1 MSDTDQDP
9 NREPEYTGPIA
20 WMARKPIAANLLMVI
35 LLAGGVWMMF
45 NIQKEVF
52 PESQLDVVNV
62 GVTYPGASPSE
73 VESGVLQPVE
83 EAIRG
88 IEGIK
93 EVTSTAREGGG
104 SVSVELVAG
113 TNRMKSFQE
122 IDQAVNRIRTFPDN
136 IEEPEVQLQ
145 SREREV
151 IEFGV
156 YGEID
161 IWHLRKLGERIRDR
175 LLSQPEITQVQLNN
189 VPDYETSVEIPQHTL
204 RTYNLTLGSVA
215 ARIEGASRDV
225 PAGAIETR
233 NGEILLRMKERKQWA
248 EEFGSIGI
256 VTSEQGSSVT
266 LSDIAQ
272 VEDEFVESGFHSR
285 FNEKP
290 SIELEIFRVGTQSPL
305 EIASVAKSTFE
316 NIQFPPGV
324 QYRID
329 SNRARDFGDR
339 LSLLMKNGLLAILIV
354 LSILTLFL
362 EYRLAFWVMMGMT
375 ISFVGSFLFLPML
388 GMSINMISMFAFLV
402 VLGIVVDDAIV
413 VGENVYE
420 YRERGMDLVPAAI
433 EGTRDMAGPVT
444 FSILSNIVAFIPL
457 MFVPGTTGNFW
468 FPIPVV
474 VITVLLISLFEALF
488 ILPAHLGHRTEDED
502 PFPLNWLHS
511 GQQRFSSWFKEAVDR
526 YFRPVLTFCLNYR
539 YITLTAAV
547 TLLSVVI
554 GYAYS
559 SHMGMITMP
568 EVSADEIEA
577 GVRLPVDTT
586 QDQAAEK
593 ALSITESSMKMFE
606 EHNLYEVAEGIK
618 TNVRG
623 QTFIDVE
630 IVMKP
635 ANERDMTAKE
645 VIDLWRNEL
654 GDIEGVDQMTFEAER
669 GPGGW
674 RDDISVDLSHA
685 DITTL
690 EEASQVFFKRA
701 QQFQATRDVNDNYS
715 KGKPQLDFTLREE
728 GRMLGLTPAQVG
740 QQLRGAFFGELA
752 LRQLRGTNEIE
763 VRVKLPHSSR
773 KQYPTL
779 ENFVVRTDTGVEVP
793 LMDIAE
799 LERGNAYN
807 EITRR
812 DGRRVINVGMDVEPK
827 REISRVLSAIRS
839 DVLPQLRSEFPGLT
853 WTFQGG
859 QSEMRESAQ
868 VLWGGFALAMIV
880 IYALLAVAFESYV
893 QPLIVMIAIPFGI
906 VGAVLGH
913 ILLGFNL
920 SLISLMGVIAL
931 SGVVVNDSLI
941 MVDYAN
947 RLTDDSTAFGAIQE
961 AGVRRFR
968 PILLTT
974 LTTFGGLTPII
985 LETSRQA
992 TYLIPMAISLGF
1004 GILFATSIILVIV
1017 PCLYM
1022 VGDDLVGMK

>member
-1 MSDTDQDP
+1 
-9 NREPEYTGPIA
+9 
-20 WMARKPIAANLLMVI
+20 MARKPIAANLLMVI
-35 LLAGGVWMMF
+35 LLAGGFWMMM
-45 NIQKEVF
+45 NIQREVF
-52 PESQLDVVNV
+52 PESRLDVVNV
-62 GVTYPGASPSE
+62 SVTYPGASPSE

-93 EVTSTAREGGG
+93 EVTSTAEEGSG

-113 TNRMKSFQE
+113 MERMKAFQE
-122 IDQAVNRIRTFPDN
+122 IEQAVNRIRTFPDN
-136 IEEPEVQLQ
+136 IEEPEVELQ
-145 SREREV
+145 SEQRVV
-151 IEFGV
+151 IEFGI
-156 YGEID
+156 YGDVD
-161 IWHLRKLGERIRDR
+161 IWNLRKIGERVRDR
-175 LLSQPEITQVQLNN
+175 MLSTDRITQVELSR
-189 VPDYETSVEIPQHTL
+189 VPDYETSVEIPHHTL
-204 RTYNLTLGSVA
+204 RTYDLTLGSVA
-215 ARIEGASRDV
+215 QKIERASRDI
-225 PAGAIETR
+225 PAGSIETR
-233 NGEILLRMKERKQWA
+233 NGELLLRMKERKQWA
-248 EEFGSIGI
+248 DEFGSIGV
-256 VTSEQGSSVT
+256 VTSDEGSSVT
-266 LSDIAQ
+266 LSDIAR
-272 VEDEFVESGFHSR
+272 VEDGFEETGFHSR
-285 FNEKP
+285 FNRKP
-290 SIELEIFRVGTQSPL
+290 SIELEIFRVGSQSPL
-305 EIASVAKSTFE
+305 DIASAAKSTMKD
-316 NIQFPPGV
+316 IRFPPGV
-324 QYRID
+324 EYRID
-329 SNRARDFGDR
+329 GNRADDYSER
-339 LSLLMKNGLLAILIV
+339 LSLLTENGILAILIV
-354 LSILTLFL
+354 LAILTLFL

-420 YRERGMDLVPAAI
+420 YREQGMDLVPAAI

-444 FSILSNIVAFIPL
+444 FSILSNIAAFVPL

-488 ILPAHLGHRTEDED
+488 ILPAHLGHRSEGEDIV
-502 PFPLNWLHS
+502 LLSWLHS
-511 GQQRFSSWFKEAVDR
+511 GQQRFSAWFKDVVDR
-526 YFRPVLTFCLNYR
+526 YFRPVLSLCLRYR

-577 GVRLPVDTT
+577 SIDLPVDTT
-586 QDQAAEK
+586 RNQAAEK
-593 ALSITESSMKMFE
+593 ALSITDASMRMFD
-606 EHNLYEVAEGIK
+606 EHNLDRVAKGLK
-618 TNVRG
+618 TNVWNN
-623 QTFIDVE
+623 TTVDVE

-635 ANERDMTAKE
+635 ASKRDMTAKE
-645 VIDLWRNEL
+645 VIELWRDAI
-654 GDIEGVDQMTFEAER
+654 GDIEGVDQVTFEAER

-674 RDDISVDLSHA
+674 RDDISVDLSHS
-685 DITTL
+685 DIDVLEQASEEFFTL
-690 EEASQVFFKRA
+690 AE
-701 QQFQATRDVNDNYS
+701 QFQATRDVNDNYS
-715 KGKPQLDFTLREE
+715 KGKPQLDFRLREE
-728 GRMLGLTPAQVG
+728 GRMLGLTPSDVG
-740 QQLRGAFFGELA
+740 QQLRGAFFGDLA

-763 VRVKLPHSSR
+763 VRVKLPRSSR
-773 KQYPTL
+773 DRYSTL
-779 ENFVVRTDTGVEVP
+779 EDFVIRTEEGVEVP

-799 LERGNAYN
+799 VKRGNAFN

-827 REISRVLSAIRS
+827 REMSRVLSSIRN
-839 DVLPQLRSEFPGLT
+839 DVLPELRTKYPGLT
-853 WTFQGG
+853 WSFQGS
-859 QSEMRESAQ
+859 QSEMRDSAQ

-880 IYALLAVAFESYV
+880 IFALLAVAFDSYT
-893 QPLIVMIAIPFGI
+893 QPLIVMTAIPFGI

-947 RLTDDSTAFGAIQE
+947 RLDDDYTAYQAIEE

-1022 VGDDLVGMK
+1022 VGDDLIGMK